1 MKKLNRALKNFIA
14 EKIYFSGTDHNIR
27 LIWIPDDNR
36 YTITIFFTDHTIV
49 NLMKAEIIL

>member
-14 EKIYFSGTDHNIR
+14 EKIYFSDTDHNIR
-27 LIWIPDDNR
+27 LVWIPDANR
-36 YTITIFFTDHTIV
+36 YTITIFFTDHTIT